1 MHDDEQESDADVFVA
16 LVYALLFGIYCLLF
30 AKVCFV
36 LPGYISY
43 WYMSDRRLLL
53 CFKEMEDRYMIL
65 AGKRQGK
72 MESEEKAAS
81 LEYEN
86 NKSMI
91 EEELKKYQEEDT
103 RTTKKVFRLFS
114 VIWEAIVFFFS

>member
-1 MHDDEQESDADVFVA
+1 
-16 LVYALLFGIYCLLF
+16 
-30 AKVCFV
+30 
-36 LPGYISY
+36 
-43 WYMSDRRLLL
+43 
-53 CFKEMEDRYMIL
+53 
-65 AGKRQGK
+65 
-72 MESEEKAAS
+72 MESEEKAAT

-91 EEELKKYQEEDT
+91 EEKLKKYQEEDT

>member
-1 MHDDEQESDADVFVA
+1 
-16 LVYALLFGIYCLLF
+16 
-30 AKVCFV
+30 
-36 LPGYISY
+36 
-43 WYMSDRRLLL
+43 
-53 CFKEMEDRYMIL
+53 
-65 AGKRQGK
+65 
-72 MESEEKAAS
+72 MESEEKEAA

-91 EEELKKYQEEDT
+91 EEELKEYQEEDT

>member
-1 MHDDEQESDADVFVA
+1 
-16 LVYALLFGIYCLLF
+16 
-30 AKVCFV
+30 
-36 LPGYISY
+36 
-43 WYMSDRRLLL
+43 
-53 CFKEMEDRYMIL
+53 MIL

-91 EEELKKYQEEDT
+91 EEELKEYQEEDA